1 MERTYMFTDAMIHGI
16 QGMSR
21 WDKESRCIKDITIK
35 NSFAIE
41 NGVSKMTLHIS
52 QITAIDEL
60 DQEYQASTFKENK
73 LFTLDNIS
81 AQNSFRTGV
90 IKTLKATQYKSLRFY
105 IKSLDSSFLNKA
117 GKKSEIPEMTYME
130 FDIIGGL
137 QVNKGEFPSLLIHFD
152 FTPMDVPTRAAKKSN
167 IFANS
172 FALRNKMERKLI
184 PAFQ

>member
-1 MERTYMFTDAMIHGI
+1 MERTYMFTDAMIPGI

-60 DQEYQASTFKENK
+60 YQEYQASTFKENK

-90 IKTLKATQYKSLRFY
+90 IK
-105 IKSLDSSFLNKA
+105 
-117 GKKSEIPEMTYME
+117 
-130 FDIIGGL
+130 
-137 QVNKGEFPSLLIHFD
+137 H
-152 FTPMDVPTRAAKKSN
+152 
-167 IFANS
+167 
-172 FALRNKMERKLI
+172 
-184 PAFQ
+184 

>member
-1 MERTYMFTDAMIHGI
+1 MFTDAMIPGI

-35 NSFAIE
+35 NLFAIE

-60 DQEYQASTFKENK
+60 DQEYQVSKFNENE

-105 IKSLDSSFLNKA
+105 IKPLDNSFLNKV
-117 GKKSEIPEMTYME
+117 GRKSEIPKMTYME

-137 QVNKGEFPSLLIHFD
+137 QINKGEFPSLLIHFD
-152 FTPMDVPTRAAKKSN
+152 FTPMEVPARAAKKSN

-172 FALRNKMERKLI
+172 FAFKNRIERKLV
-184 PAFQ
+184 PSFQ